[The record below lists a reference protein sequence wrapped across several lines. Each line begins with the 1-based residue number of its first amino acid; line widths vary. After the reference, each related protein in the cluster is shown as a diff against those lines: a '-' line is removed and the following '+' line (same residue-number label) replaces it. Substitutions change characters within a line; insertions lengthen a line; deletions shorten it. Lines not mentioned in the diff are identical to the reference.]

1 MNLNGEMKSYDYQ
14 ILSDP
19 DDPIKLHKKDV
30 IQFIEDG
37 NVVLS
42 ATYSEYLHKNIYYDY
57 RFAFYYFYHQKGF
70 NFLNFYPNDS
80 IKDNLVGTYHSDR
93 IKNDGNQR
101 VHLKSLYDQSSKI
114 LQDNLF
120 SYSAPNFKLKDV
132 LLYQGRD
139 GKKTLNLWE
148 GHYVS
153 SYTDVT
159 NSTCFLTIESFT
171 EDGLNGLDYINEK
184 SFKSILYS
192 KVNSFP
198 ILYAFKKILYILLE
212 DLFCFLNYKFY
223 NPNSNNLLDLKKL
236 IEDQA
241 EALDIRFKGD
251 FDVLRLKLYELEEAL
266 IPEGLHIVGTPPSAQ
281 ARENYLNVIP
291 GSDNKKERETYDKLL
306 KNDTELPALI
316 KALDGKFIKPVPG
329 GDIIRSPEIL
339 PTGRNMHAFDP
350 FRMPTTFAM
359 QEGKNQTAALLSAQ
373 DHFPETVA
381 MVLWGSDNIKTDGG
395 SIAQAMNLMGAKP
408 FFDDYGRL
416 SGAELISLQDLGRP
430 RIDVLMTLSGI
441 FRDLLPLQIKM
452 LADASIKAAQALEPS
467 DMNFI
472 RRNTLAIMEKHDFTI
487 EQAALRVFSNAE
499 GAYGSNVNHL
509 VSSALWDQEDEMD
522 DT

>member
-1 MNLNGEMKSYDYQ
+1 M
-14 ILSDP
+14 
-19 DDPIKLHKKDV
+19 V
-30 IQFIEDG
+30 IG
-37 NVVLS
+37 
-42 ATYSEYLHKNIYYDY
+42 TPNIYIYAANNPSEGSLAKRRSNAVIISHLTPPLAKAGLY
-57 RFAFYYFYHQKGF
+57 KG
-70 NFLNFYPNDS
+70 
-80 IKDNLVGTYHSDR
+80 
-93 IKNDGNQR
+93 
-101 VHLKSLYDQSSKI
+101 
-114 LQDNLF
+114 
-120 SYSAPNFKLKDV
+120 
-132 LLYQGRD
+132 
-139 GKKTLNLWE
+139 
-148 GHYVS
+148 
-153 SYTDVT
+153 
-159 NSTCFLTIESFT
+159 
-171 EDGLNGLDYINEK
+171 
-184 SFKSILYS
+184 
-192 KVNSFP
+192 
-198 ILYAFKKILYILLE
+198 
-212 DLFCFLNYKFY
+212 
-223 NPNSNNLLDLKKL
+223 LLDLKESLTQLRGMSSDSDNLSDLKRL

-266 IPEGLHIVGTPPSAQ
+266 IPEGLHIVGVPPSTQ

-291 GSDNKKERETYDKLL
+291 GTDNKKERDKFDKLL

-452 LADASIKAAQALEPS
+452 LSDASK
-467 DMNFI
+467 
-472 RRNTLAIMEKHDFTI
+472 
-487 EQAALRVFSNAE
+487 
-499 GAYGSNVNHL
+499 
-509 VSSALWDQEDEMD
+509 
-522 DT
+522 